1 MKSYWKLLTIEAKLF
16 LREPNAFFFTLVF
29 PLMLLF
35 IFGGIYGNTPSHFFG
50 DKGAVD
56 VSVPAYI
63 AMIIGMVGLMS
74 ISINISEYK
83 EKGILR
89 RYQASSLKPQVL
101 LLANISVY
109 LFMTLLGVLLLIA
122 AGKVFYNLKFEGN
135 ILSVI
140 TGFIIST
147 MSFFTLGFLIAG
159 LSRTVRNAQIAG
171 MILYFPMIFLSGAT
185 IPREIL
191 PVTIRSISR
200 FLPMTYVVDLL
211 RGLWAGEAWNM
222 HVINVTVLLS
232 VFIIGIIVTIKTFRW
247 E

>member
-1 MKSYWKLLTIEAKLF
+1 MKSYWKLFTIEAKLF

-50 DKGAVD
+50 DKGSVD

-63 AMIIGMVGLMS
+63 AMIIGIVGLMS

-89 RYQASSLKPQVL
+89 RYQASTLKPQVL

-109 LFMTLLGVLLLIA
+109 LFMTLLGVFLLVV
-122 AGKVFYNLKFEGN
+122 AGKIFYNLKFEGN
-135 ILSVI
+135 ILFVL

-171 MILYFPMIFLSGAT
+171 MILYFPMIFFSGAT

-191 PVTIRSISR
+191 PATIRSIGR

-222 HVINVTVLLS
+222 HILNVSVLLS
-232 VFIIGIIVTIKTFRW
+232 VFFL
-247 E
+247 